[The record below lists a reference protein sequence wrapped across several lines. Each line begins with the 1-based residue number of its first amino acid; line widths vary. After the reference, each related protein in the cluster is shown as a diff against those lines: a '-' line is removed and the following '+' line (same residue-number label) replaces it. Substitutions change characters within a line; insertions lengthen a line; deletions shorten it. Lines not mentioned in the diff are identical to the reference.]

1 MELDD
6 SRLLEF
12 PGEDGKLRYKELTR
26 QIIGAAIEVHRA
38 IGSGLLESVYE
49 ECLCHEL
56 GLRGL
61 RFERQVEVPVMY
73 KGVRMESGHRLDVV
87 VEDTVILE
95 IKSVDRHHPIFEA
108 QLLTYMR
115 LLKKPVGF
123 VINFNVPVLRTGIER
138 RVL

>member
-1 MELDD
+1 MEHEY
-6 SRLLEF
+6 SKPPEF
-12 PGEDGKLRYKELTR
+12 PSEEGTLRYKDLTR
-26 QIIGAAIEVHRA
+26 QIIGVTIEVHKA
-38 IGSGLLESVYE
+38 IGPGLLESVYE

-61 RFERQVEVPVMY
+61 SFARQVEVPIIY
-73 KGVRMESGHRLDVV
+73 KGVKLESGHRLDLI

-95 IKSVDRHHPIFEA
+95 IKSVDRHHPIYEA

-115 LLKKPVGF
+115 LLQKPVGF
-123 VINFNVPVLRTGIER
+123 VINFNVPILRTGIVR